1 MRNEP
6 NPEQGFSPAL
16 TRLAALAPLDAG
28 DVAAIQ
34 QLARARSAISARR
47 EIMTEGKAIRE
58 RQILLSG
65 WAYRVRSLRDGR
77 RQILGFLLPGDLL
90 GNCRQANPVA
100 VTSVMA
106 MTPVEICPAPTPSE
120 SDGGLAQAY
129 AVSGAIDE
137 HYLYRQITRLGRLSA
152 LERIA
157 DWLLEIRERLSLSG
171 LTVGNR
177 FSLPL
182 TQETIADTLGLT
194 SVHVNRMLQT
204 LRRSGALEF
213 TGGSVT
219 ILDEDQLSQMV
230 DVPPVR
236 VSQ

>member
-1 MRNEP
+1 MRNDL
-6 NPEQGFSPAL
+6 NLQQGVGPAL
-16 TRLAALAPLDAG
+16 TRLAALAPLDGA
-28 DVAAIQ
+28 DVAAIE
-34 QLARARSAISARR
+34 QLSRMRSSIPARR
-47 EIMTEGKAIRE
+47 EILTEGKAIRE
-58 RQILLSG
+58 PQILLSG

-106 MTPVEICPAPTPSE
+106 MTPVDICPAPTPNQGG
-120 SDGGLAQAY
+120 GGLAQAY
-129 AVSGAIDE
+129 AISGAIEE
-137 HYLYRQITRLGRLSA
+137 HYLFRQITRLGRLSA

-171 LTVGNR
+171 LAVGNR

-182 TQETIADTLGLT
+182 TQETMADTLGLT

-204 LRRSGALEF
+204 LRRSGAVEF

-219 ILDEDQLSQMV
+219 ILDEDQLSQLV
-230 DVPPVR
+230 EVQPAR